1 MKRLIDLIF
10 SISGLIL
17 LLPLFIIVSVLIY
30 FYLGSPIIF
39 KQSRIGFQGKVFNIF
54 KFRTMK
60 LEEKY
65 FEQKEILRLTP
76 LTSFLRSISL
86 DELPTLFN
94 VLLGSMSI
102 VGPRP
107 LLEEYREEY
116 TEEQFRRHNVM
127 PGVTGWAQI
136 NGRNNLSWEEKFEY
150 DLWYVDN
157 ASILLDIK
165 IILLTIYKTFIR
177 EGVNQSDI
185 HTMERFRRDKRK

>member
-17 LLPLFIIVSVLIY
+17 LLPLLIIVSVLIY
-30 FYLGSPIIF
+30 FNLGSPIIF
-39 KQSRIGFQGKVFNIF
+39 EQSRIGHQGKVFNIF

-60 LEEKY
+60 LEENY
-65 FEQKEILRLTP
+65 SEQKEILRLTP
-76 LTSFLRSISL
+76 LTSFLRSVSL

-157 ASILLDIK
+157 ASILLDMK